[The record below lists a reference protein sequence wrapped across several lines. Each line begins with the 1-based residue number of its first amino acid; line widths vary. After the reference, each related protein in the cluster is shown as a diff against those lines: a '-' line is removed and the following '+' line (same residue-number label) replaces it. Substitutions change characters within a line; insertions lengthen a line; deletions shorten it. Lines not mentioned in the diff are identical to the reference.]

1 MLGNSQ
7 PKVLPLPVNPDVV
20 DVPLN
25 DFIGNDETLRAEY
38 LIQPRRDKARAKV
51 ASLALKVIRA
61 LVGWAT
67 FLDDDHVQVSIETPG
82 FPKQSDGEERTGR
95 PTADDGNA
103 IAVLEAQSS
112 TRGWK

>member
-7 PKVLPLPVNPDVV
+7 PKVLPLPVNPHVV

-25 DFIGNDETLRAEY
+25 DFIGNDEALRAKY

-61 LVGWAT
+61 LVGWAA
-67 FLDDDHVQVSIETPG
+67 FLDDDHVQVSIETSG

-95 PTADDGNA
+95 PTADDGNT
-103 IAVLEAQSS
+103 IAVLEA
-112 TRGWK
+112 RGWK